1 MPNGRTSSGQ
11 TAFSWL
17 GRLLGSSAAR
27 STAAAAQER
36 RTAARRGVAIQAR
49 LIPEF
54 GRSFLCTIV
63 DVSLGGARIR
73 FDGEAPLKLDT
84 VRLVFFPSRH
94 VQVARVRWTQGTDM
108 GLEFVG

>member
-17 GRLLGSSAAR
+17 GRLLGISAR

-63 DVSLGGARIR
+63 DLSLGGARVR
-73 FDGEAPLKLDT
+73 FDGEAPLKLET
-84 VRLVFFPSRH
+84 VRLVFLPSRH

-108 GLEFVG
+108 GLEFVA